1 MNAKNVLK
9 LSELK
14 SKVDLINKNSGYDLI
29 FLNDFLVQANIGVY
43 KHEKEVTQPL
53 RINIIAKV
61 KNPRKINDNNLHSVV
76 CYNQI
81 SKKIKKISPISLK
94 IKSPKKI
101 IKSGHTILLE
111 KLAEKIF
118 QECFKNKRIE
128 TMKIRLEKL
137 DAIKD
142 AEGAG
147 IEVERSRVEI

>member
-1 MNAKNVLK
+1 MNNKNVLK

-14 SKVDLINKNSGYDLI
+14 SETELIDKNSGYDLI
-29 FLNDFLVQANIGVY
+29 FLNDFLIQASIGVY
-43 KHEKEVTQPL
+43 KHEKEITQPL

-61 KNPRKINDNNLHSVV
+61 KNPKNINDDNLQSVV

-81 SKKIKKISPISLK
+81 SKKI
-94 IKSPKKI
+94 KKI

-137 DAIKD
+137 DAIQG
-142 AEGAG
+142 AESAG
-147 IEVERSRVEI
+147 IEVERSRAEK

>member
-1 MNAKNVLK
+1 MNNKNVLK

-14 SKVDLINKNSGYDLI
+14 SETELIDKNSGYDLI
-29 FLNDFLVQANIGVY
+29 FLNDFLIQANIGVY
-43 KHEKEVTQPL
+43 KHEKEITQPL

-61 KNPRKINDNNLHSVV
+61 KNPKNINDDNLQSVV

-81 SKKIKKISPISLK
+81 SKKIKKIIN
-94 IKSPKKI
+94 
-101 IKSGHTILLE
+101 SGHTILLE

-137 DAIKD
+137 NAIQD
-142 AEGAG
+142 AESAG
-147 IEVERSRVEI
+147 IEVERSRAKK

>member
-1 MNAKNVLK
+1 MSTKNVLK

-14 SKVDLINKNSGYDLI
+14 SKVELIDKNSGYDLI
-29 FLNDFLVQANIGVY
+29 FLNDFLIQANIGVY
-43 KHEKEVTQPL
+43 KHEKEITQPL

-61 KNPRKINDNNLHSVV
+61 KNPRKINDNNLNSVV

-81 SKKIKKISPISLK
+81 SKKI
-94 IKSPKKI
+94 KKI

-118 QECFKNKRIE
+118 EECFKNKRIE

-137 DAIKD
+137 DAIQD
-142 AEGAG
+142 AESAG
-147 IEVERSRVEI
+147 IEVERSRVQR